1 MSIVEFGILNLWVS
15 GLLLVLSVVVLSL
28 IYLERKVLGRLQMRI
43 GPMRVGPYGTLQ
55 TIADAIK
62 LITKEDIQPEWA
74 DKRVYWVAPVL
85 VFIPSFMVWVAIP
98 FSSRIV
104 VQDLDLGLFYVMAFL
119 VLSIVGLVMAGWGSA
134 NKYAVIGGLR
144 AAGQLV
150 SYEIPVIMVVAG
162 IAILTQSL
170 SLSYIVEQ
178 QQPVPFIVVLPL
190 GLFLFFIAGLAELGR
205 TPFDIYEAESEV
217 VGGPFVEYSGAH
229 WAVFFLAEY
238 VSTFAIAALTSL
250 LFLGGWGWSSPIQ
263 EWVGNPI
270 GAEAIAFGEMF
281 IKTYLVVVV
290 IFWVRG
296 TFPRFRIEQLMAL
309 GWKVMVPLSFV
320 FVLLVAFATFYGW
333 PWWVLSAINV
343 VVLITLGWYYHK
355 MMHRDD
361 APVSVVLHSAREVR
375 DARQS

>member
-1 MSIVEFGILNLWVS
+1 M
-15 GLLLVLSVVVLSL
+15 
-28 IYLERKVLGRLQMRI
+28 RL

-74 DKRVYWVAPVL
+74 DKRGYWVAPVL
-85 VFIPSFMVWVAIP
+85 VFIPAFMVWVAIP

-178 QQPVPFIVVLPL
+178 QSPVPFMVVLPL
-190 GLFLFFIAGLAELGR
+190 GLFLFFVAGLAELGR

-238 VSTFAIAALTSL
+238 VSTFAIAALTAL
-250 LFLGGWGWSSPIQ
+250 LFLGGWSWSTLLQ
-263 EWVGNPI
+263 DWVGHPI
-270 GAEAIAFGEMF
+270 GSEAIAFAEMF
-281 IKTYLVVVV
+281 MKTYLVVLV

-296 TFPRFRIEQLMAL
+296 TFPRFRIDQLMAL

-333 PWWVLSAINV
+333 PWWVLSITNV
-343 VVLITLGWYYHK
+343 LVLVGMGWYYHK
-355 MMHRDD
+355 KMHRGP
-361 APVSVVLHSAREVR
+361 APASVVLYSAREVR
-375 DARQS
+375 DAR

>member
-1 MSIVEFGILNLWVS
+1 MSIAEFGLLTLWVS
-15 GLLLVLSVVVLSL
+15 GLLLGLSVVVLSL
-28 IYLERKVLGRLQMRI
+28 IYLERKVLGRLQMRL

-74 DKRVYWVAPVL
+74 DKRVFWVAPLL
-85 VFIPSFMVWVAIP
+85 VFVPAFMVWVAIP

-134 NKYAVIGGLR
+134 NKYAVIGSLR

-178 QQPVPFIVVLPL
+178 QSPVPFIVVLPL
-190 GLFLFFIAGLAELGR
+190 GLFLFFVAGLAELGR

-238 VSTFAIAALTSL
+238 VSTFAIAALTAL
-250 LFLGGWGWSSPIQ
+250 LFLGGWNWSALLQ
-263 EWVGNPI
+263 DWVGHPV
-270 GAEAIAFGEMF
+270 GSEAIAFAEMF
-281 IKTYLVVVV
+281 MKTYLVVVV

-296 TFPRFRIEQLMAL
+296 TFPRFRIDQLMAL

-333 PWWVLSAINV
+333 PWWVLSITNV
-343 VVLITLGWYYHK
+343 VVLVGMGWYYYK
-355 MMHRDD
+355 KMHRDP
-361 APVSVVLHSAREVR
+361 APASVILYSAREVR
-375 DARQS
+375 DAR